1 MVKGMAR
8 YPPNL
13 MITNKNKLH
22 ITGCCFWGKK
32 VTSYDIFCVFLQSSS
47 ICRNKTLN
55 LTLYHKVD

>member
-32 VTSYDIFCVFLQSSS
+32 VTSYDIFAFSYKALPYAVTK
-47 ICRNKTLN
+47 R
-55 LTLYHKVD
+55 